1 MNMQDR
7 LNADIILK
15 TALKNELELNKD
27 NLLKLKEIYFETK
40 KRVGQNDRGIKST
53 NN

>member
-1 MNMQDR
+1 MQDR

-15 TALKNELELNKD
+15 TALKNKLELDKK

-40 KRVGQNDRGIKST
+40 RVGQNDRGIKSR